1 MSGAPAVTSAQTT
14 IERVWPDHG
23 GHKSGTRHARWSTAE
38 GVVCACGDVLGWPD
52 PEHHETYSQ
61 YTKRIAAEQVDAASA
76 PGRTQGAFGAY
87 SRPTPE
93 PEDGEMPVVFGPEYT
108 PEPGDY
114 PEPEQPEPEGLPA
127 GDGRK
132 AYDDLPYDVPE
143 GPTDGDPWSEDTP
156 DDEPE
161 PEPWPAAVPTDDQV
175 ASGDVV
181 TGPVDFAK
189 LADEAQTES
198 DIPPWTEDTDDGSDC
213 AVPGCDTSHA
223 PGSEFCDEHGGTSG
237 GEVAVREDPG
247 VGQEVVPFAGT
258 PIFPTEGQTLDPLV
272 DRLDPLDPTLPYT
285 PEDVELKIVDIMRA
299 IDRSELF
306 LRQQIAR
313 EHAAQHNLDFRYNLA
328 IAQSE
333 AKAADQRKA
342 EAWIAT
348 ERQRFEATEASML
361 VRALRDAQHN
371 LRSVLSGYQ
380 SVARSLGVSLT
391 NALDGRHA
399 GPPRPPLPQEPPPDP
414 WTN

>member
-1 MSGAPAVTSAQTT
+1 MAGEVKTAQTT
-14 IERVWPDHG
+14 IEEHWPEHG

-38 GVVCACGDVLGWPD
+38 GIVCACGDVLGWPD
-52 PEHHETYSQ
+52 PEHRETLAQ
-61 YTKRIAAEQVDAASA
+61 YTKRKAAEQVDAASA
-76 PGRTQGAFGAY
+76 PGRVQGAFGAY

-93 PEDGEMPVVFGPEYT
+93 PEDGASATVLPGGDNA

-114 PEPEQPEPEGLPA
+114 PEPEVQEPEGLPA
-127 GDGRK
+127 GDGRV

-143 GPTDGDPWSEDTP
+143 GPTDGDPWGDDTP

-161 PEPWPAAVPTDDQV
+161 PEPWPAAPV
-175 ASGDVV
+175 AEEAVV
-181 TGPVDFAK
+181 VAGPVDFGK

-198 DIPPWTEDTDDGSDC
+198 DPPWSAYEDY
-213 AVPGCDTSHA
+213 
-223 PGSEFCDEHGGTSG
+223 GGEPKPSNEGIPAEQSG
-237 GEVAVREDPG
+237 GEIAVREEPG

-328 IAQSE
+328 IAQSD